1 MSALGHKQTYAVQQP
16 MSALPPIATA
26 KADIRKRSCIRFTP
40 ESGHGQRNSLCPLWA
55 NSGHRDD
62 HSIASSVT
70 DSSDGGTVRSS
81 VFAVLRLM
89 ANSKVTVC
97 WERPTIMK
105 GT

>member
-1 MSALGHKQTYAVQQP
+1 MQCIQP
-16 MSALPPIATA
+16 
-26 KADIRKRSCIRFTP
+26 
-40 ESGHGQRNSLCPLWA
+40 CPLWA

-89 ANSKVTVC
+89 ANSKVTVS
-97 WERPTIMK
+97 WERLTIMK
-105 GT
+105 GTQSDCAYCERGGGATGPAGAGFWAATTDVGSGRPCG